1 MTRISD
7 KSEPFHSKDEKLKK
21 GIEEIEMKNDL
32 KHLRRSELIDLI
44 YEMKKREIELQT
56 RLDEAEAKLQVREIT
71 MEKAGTIAD
80 AAVQLSGV
88 FQAAQE
94 AADTYLKSI
103 KAKEKELAKL
113 TKQAKKNRRD

>member
-1 MTRISD
+1 
-7 KSEPFHSKDEKLKK
+7 
-21 GIEEIEMKNDL
+21 MKNDL

-56 RLDEAEAKLQVREIT
+56 REIT
-71 MEKAGTIAD
+71 IEKAGSIAD

-94 AADTYLKSI
+94 AADSYLKSI
-103 KAKEKELAKL
+103 KAKEKELALL

>member
-1 MTRISD
+1 
-7 KSEPFHSKDEKLKK
+7 
-21 GIEEIEMKNDL
+21 MKNDL

-56 RLDEAEAKLQVREIT
+56 REIT
-71 MEKAGTIAD
+71 IEKAGSIAD

-103 KAKEKELAKL
+103 KAKEKELARL
-113 TKQAKKNRRD
+113 TKQAKKNMRD

>member
-1 MTRISD
+1 
-7 KSEPFHSKDEKLKK
+7 
-21 GIEEIEMKNDL
+21 MKNDL

-56 RLDEAEAKLQVREIT
+56 REIT
-71 MEKAGTIAD
+71 IEKAGSIAD

-94 AADTYLKSI
+94 AADSYLKSI
-103 KAKEKELAKL
+103 KAKEKELARL
-113 TKQAKKNRRD
+113 TKQAKKNMRD